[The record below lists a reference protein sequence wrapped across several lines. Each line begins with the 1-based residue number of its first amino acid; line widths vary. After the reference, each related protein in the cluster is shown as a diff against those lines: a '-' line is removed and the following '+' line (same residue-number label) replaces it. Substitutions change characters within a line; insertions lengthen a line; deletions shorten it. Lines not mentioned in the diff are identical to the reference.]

1 MPYAQY
7 QHYPEPGFVWSVIDS
22 IAQNEESEI
31 DYDYVMMMRNN
42 KFEHTVEKLQTTLR
56 WIAFFS
62 SFWVMESDTFLNHSI
77 A

>member
-7 QHYPEPGFVWSVIDS
+7 QHYPEPGCVWSVIDS